1 MVTLWEPLPALVYR
15 GENDCVWRIK
25 IGNEYFPAP
34 QGANGHR
41 LQLQD
46 SYKNVECKING
57 SRVLD
62 VIILVTGWYM
72 LIILIMTHWNF
83 IVVDDYVLHS
93 HSS

>member
-1 MVTLWEPLPALVYR
+1 MYR

-25 IGNEYFPAP
+25 IDTDYFPAP
-34 QGANGHR
+34 ESADSHR
-41 LQLQD
+41 LPLQD
-46 SYKNVECKING
+46 SYKNVECTVNG

-83 IVVDDYVLHS
+83 IVVDDMYFFHTQVEVKVI
-93 HSS
+93 